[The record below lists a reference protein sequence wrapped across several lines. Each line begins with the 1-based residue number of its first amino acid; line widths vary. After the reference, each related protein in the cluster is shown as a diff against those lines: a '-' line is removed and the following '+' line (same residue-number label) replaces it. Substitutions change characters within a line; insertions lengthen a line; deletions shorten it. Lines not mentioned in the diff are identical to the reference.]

1 MQIYVFVMQS
11 AYAVIVVIVPSE
23 YKLPVV
29 PNTHNYMRFL
39 IY

>member
-11 AYAVIVVIVPSE
+11 AYAVIFVIVPWE

-29 PNTHNYMRFL
+29 TNPHNYMRFL
-39 IY
+39 LY